1 MDIIHRKHERI
12 MDAIIGRYRVRME
25 ETGLVLKHAAGISF
39 ELTLDETIGLGDLIN
54 AYRQTL
60 IVLQNETSRE
70 TDPHIK
76 SIPVDEEDN

>member
-1 MDIIHRKHERI
+1 